1 MYIVI
6 KIDKNSFTEY
16 FWFIQYREEV
26 VLIRSLVETSGKK
39 THQMQNKSNTVFQM
53 IKKKQYVF
61 VNGTLYIFSQLS
73 KS

>member
-61 VNGTLYIFSQLS
+61 VNGTLYIFLQLG
-73 KS
+73 KG

>member
-39 THQMQNKSNTVFQM
+39 THQMQNKSNTIFQM

-61 VNGTLYIFSQLS
+61 VNGILYIFSQLS